1 MNDFEHLP
9 NAPITEAVFDFRAA
23 ARADL
28 DRDVFDEA
36 TAELA
41 KVYPVREEAR
51 RFEATI
57 QFKEGEVVSHDARE
71 IPRYGIHLRTADR
84 AQIAQFRT
92 DGFTFNRLE
101 PYSSWSELFPE
112 AMNLWKLYVKL
123 FEPKEVTRLAARY
136 INRIG
141 LPLPVED
148 FADWLDAPPVV
159 PEGLPQG
166 ISQFLS
172 RVTLHDPESG
182 NSAHVSQSMG
192 PGVDQ
197 DKTFILLDIDA
208 FKDVSFDPEAE
219 GVAETFS
226 SLRVF
231 KNRIFFGSLTD
242 RAKELFR

>member
-9 NAPITEAVFDFRAA
+9 KAPITEAIFDFRAA

-28 DRDVFDEA
+28 DRDVFDEVA
-36 TAELA
+36 AELA
-41 KVYPVREEAR
+41 AVYPVREEAR
-51 RFEATI
+51 RFEGTI
-57 QFKEGEVVSHDARE
+57 QITEGGVVSQDTRV
-71 IPRYGIHLRTADR
+71 IPHYGIHVRTADR
-84 AQIAQFRT
+84 AQVAQFRT
-92 DGFTFNRLE
+92 DGFTFNRLQ
-101 PYSSWSELFPE
+101 PYSSWGELFPE
-112 AMNLWKLYVKL
+112 AINLWELYVKL
-123 FEPKEVTRLAARY
+123 FVPKEVTRLAIRY

-166 ISQFLS
+166 ISKFLT

-182 NSAHVSQSMG
+182 NSAHVSQVMV
-192 PGVDQ
+192 PGVDR

-208 FKDVSFDPEAE
+208 FKDVSFDPGAE
-219 GVAETFS
+219 GVTETFS
-226 SLRVF
+226 SLRVL

-242 RAKELFR
+242 RALELLR